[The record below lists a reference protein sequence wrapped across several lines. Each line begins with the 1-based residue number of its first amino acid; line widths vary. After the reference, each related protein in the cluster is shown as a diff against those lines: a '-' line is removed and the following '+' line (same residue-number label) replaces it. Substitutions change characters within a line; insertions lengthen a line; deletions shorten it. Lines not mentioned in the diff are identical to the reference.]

1 MIPPYIKEYLKDK
14 SLTMSQKISA
24 IAMVI
29 DPKLYPQKPV
39 DDTNQLILGKEL
51 KDLLTANKIKY
62 LGFDSNQK
70 ILIEK
75 IVI

>member
-14 SLTMSQKISA
+14 SLTMS
-24 IAMVI
+24 
-29 DPKLYPQKPV
+29 QKPV

-62 LGFDSNQK
+62 LGFDSNQN

-75 IVI
+75 III